1 MFFIKIHIRM
11 HNFKRQVPY
20 VPKIRASNWIYDEN
34 NVVFDRKCP
43 IMDRPIS
50 LRKLTKVIIL
60 EFPKNFGHLD
70 LILAFF
76 VQKFQKSDNFLLKS

>member
-1 MFFIKIHIRM
+1 M

-20 VPKIRASNWIYDEN
+20 VPKIRASNWTYDEN

-50 LRKLTKVIIL
+50 LRKLTKIIIL
-60 EFPKNFGHLD
+60 EFTKNFGHFCSFLRSK
-70 LILAFF
+70 IPKIREFF
-76 VQKFQKSDNFLLKS
+76 VEKR